1 MSPVDEYASETYDEP
16 DAAMSARNNSTVPQ
30 VTKVTPAQMLAYQTI
45 DAQLKN
51 NNVEWSPEVA
61 ERLRSNSKALN
72 QGFDDDDDFDD
83 IE

>member
-16 DAAMSARNNSTVPQ
+16 YVAMPARNNSTVPQ
-30 VTKVTPAQMLAYQTI
+30 VTKVTPAQMLAY
-45 DAQLKN
+45 
-51 NNVEWSPEVA
+51 
-61 ERLRSNSKALN
+61 SKALN